1 MVTSSKTAGRK
12 TADALIGTGI
22 GLISGILIETDKTND
37 VTVVLYDNTAASGTI
52 VFKALVPGT
61 DDTRL
66 FSFNNPIRTTTG
78 IYVDV
83 TGTGAAYTIYTV

>member
-37 VTVVLYDNTAASGTI
+37 VTVILYDNTAASGTI
-52 VFKALVPGT
+52 VFKALCPGT
-61 DDTRL
+61 QDTRL
-66 FSFNNPIRTTTG
+66 FSFNFPIRTTTG
-78 IYVDV
+78 IYADV
-83 TGTGAAYTIYTV
+83 TGTGAAYTVYTV